1 MKFDNVIFDFD
12 GTLADTSRGVLGSVR
27 YALGTL
33 GVPVPDESVLR
44 GFIGPSLYTSF
55 TGITGLDDE
64 RANEAIE
71 LYRSVYNPRGVYECE
86 LYDGMKELLSEL
98 KQNGVSL
105 SVASSKPQNAL
116 DKVVDHLGIREYFD
130 RVIGADPSVK
140 HDDKAELV
148 VAARTR
154 ENAVMIGDSR
164 FDIEAAKKAGIK
176 SIAAGYGFTAKEKL
190 LALGPDYYADSVS
203 DIAKILE

>member
-1 MKFDNVIFDFD
+1 MQI
-12 GTLADTSRGVLGSVR
+12 
-27 YALGTL
+27 
-33 GVPVPDESVLR
+33 
-44 GFIGPSLYTSF
+44 
-55 TGITGLDDE
+55 
-64 RANEAIE
+64 
-71 LYRSVYNPRGVYECE
+71 
-86 LYDGMKELLSEL
+86 
-98 KQNGVSL
+98 SL

>member
-55 TGITGLDDE
+55 TGTVGLDDE
-64 RANEAIE
+64 RANKAIE

-86 LYDGMKELLSEL
+86 LYDGMKQLLSKL
-98 KQNGVSL
+98 KQSGVSL

-116 DKVVDHLGIREYFD
+116 DKVVDHLGIRECFD
-130 RVIGADPSVK
+130 RVIGADPGVK
-140 HDDKAELV
+140 HDDKADLV
-148 VAARTR
+148 AAARTR

-164 FDIEAAKKAGIK
+164 FDIEAAKKIGIK

-190 LALGPDYYADSVS
+190 LALAPDYYADTVN
-203 DIAKILE
+203 DIEKILE

>member
-12 GTLADTSRGVLGSVR
+12 GTLADTSRGV
-27 YALGTL
+27 LGTL

-116 DKVVDHLGIREYFD
+116 DKVVDHLGIRECFD
-130 RVIGADPSVK
+130 RVIGADPGVK
-140 HDDKAELV
+140 HDDKADLV

-164 FDIEAAKKAGIK
+164 FDIEAAKKVGIK

-190 LALGPDYYADSVS
+190 LALDSDYYADSVS